1 MIHYKKFLF
10 TELQGK
16 LPCSEKPSRNSS
28 HESNTSNTN
37 FPSQFINKDICIIFK
52 SVRSSTVS
60 TMTRIYAGRYGVQI
74 LARAREVCILQNIQ
88 TTFSTHP
95 ASNPVKTRD
104 FSLAVKWPGQ
114 TV

>member
-1 MIHYKKFLF
+1 
-10 TELQGK
+10 
-16 LPCSEKPSRNSS
+16 
-28 HESNTSNTN
+28 
-37 FPSQFINKDICIIFK
+37 
-52 SVRSSTVS
+52 
-60 TMTRIYAGRYGVQI
+60 MTRIYAGRYGVQI